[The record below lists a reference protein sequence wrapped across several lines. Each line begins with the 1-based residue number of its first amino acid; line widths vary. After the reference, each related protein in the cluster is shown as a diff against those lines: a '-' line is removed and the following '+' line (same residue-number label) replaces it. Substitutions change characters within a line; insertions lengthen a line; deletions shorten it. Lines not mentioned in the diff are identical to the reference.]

1 MDYEKYFP
9 AIPLS
14 PHNFFSWLPWL
25 PEGSSLNGLQWM
37 LVLIVTLFFL
47 LAGIFRRAALIQIS
61 RDRSYHQFQKSRIRC
76 MGNALVAITGGISL
90 LTYLLIFV
98 PKIIPLF

>member
-1 MDYEKYFP
+1 
-9 AIPLS
+9 
-14 PHNFFSWLPWL
+14 
-25 PEGSSLNGLQWM
+25 
-37 LVLIVTLFFL
+37 VTLFFL